1 MDDEDVGGGG
11 SEEPEEAYT
20 NDRVGLDAL
29 RVDDEVRSWKG
40 GLRPGVGAGEGAG
53 FEEDGAMSVR
63 LCYAVNRCYLVCAM
77 AIMNEK
83 QIAPL

>member
-1 MDDEDVGGGG
+1 MDEVEAGGGG

-40 GLRPGVGAGEGAG
+40 GLRPGVGAGEGVG
-53 FEEDGAMSVR
+53 FEEVGAMLVR

>member
-11 SEEPEEAYT
+11 SEEPEEAYI

-40 GLRPGVGAGEGAG
+40 SLRPGVGAGEGAG
-53 FEEDGAMSVR
+53 FEEVGAMSVR
-63 LCYAVNRCYLVCAM
+63 LCYAVNMCYLVCAM
-77 AIMNEK
+77 AIMDEK
-83 QIAPL
+83 